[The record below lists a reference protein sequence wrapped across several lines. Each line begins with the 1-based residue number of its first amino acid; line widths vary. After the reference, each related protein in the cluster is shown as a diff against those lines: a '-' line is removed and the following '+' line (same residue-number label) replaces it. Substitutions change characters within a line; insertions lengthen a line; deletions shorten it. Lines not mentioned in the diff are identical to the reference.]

1 MSLIADIRPGE
12 IMLINGA
19 QLRVSRRVSWV
30 VDTPESRVLF
40 GRMVIDADHLSTP
53 LLKLYFAIQQAYAGT
68 GGEEREKWERELPLY
83 IHEVKTYIDDA
94 HDTPLIHSAPPGVGK
109 DAEVLREVEK
119 HLEAKQMYKA
129 LRCIFLRYQET
140 DEFPSVR

>member
-1 MSLIADIRPGE
+1 MSLIADLRPGE

-30 VDTPESRVLF
+30 IDTRESRVLF
-40 GRMVIDADHLSTP
+40 GRMVIDAEHLSTP
-53 LLKLYFAIQQAYAGT
+53 LLKLYYVIQQAYAGT
-68 GGEEREKWERELPLY
+68 AGEEREKWERQLPVY

-94 HDTPLIHSAPPGVGK
+94 RDISLIHSGPSGIGK
-109 DAEVLREVEK
+109 DAEVLEEVEK
-119 HLEAKQMYKA
+119 HLDAKHMYKA